1 MLALTRKSGQSII
14 IGGQIEILIV
24 EIKGDQVR
32 LGIRAPKDISV
43 FRKEI
48 YETIQAENK
57 AAANSAQLSVE
68 DVNEILAEAANAK
81 RVVKEKL

>member
-1 MLALTRKSGQSII
+1 VLALTRKSGQSII